1 MALNASKPARRI
13 VVFGAVLAAMFGVV
27 ALNGDWAPQLGLDL
41 QGGTRITLSADTT
54 DGSGVTDDKLTEAVD
69 IIRQRVNGTGVAES
83 EVTQQGG
90 NQIVVEIPGEQ
101 RGDLAASIGD
111 TAQLRFRLV
120 AAGPAPGVSQRQPPT
135 PTPSGRPSDEPSGRP
150 SDEPSGRNGE
160 SPPDG
165 QRNRAA
171 TGWLVADQSPSPSP
185 SPGETPSQQP
195 SELPSPAPRQDLEG
209 AELLDWQP
217 PPELITK
224 FRNYQCPPPGRA
236 DESLVDDPDEGLVT
250 CDDSGAKFLLSPTI
264 IEGTQLQD
272 ASSGIPPQGVGYVV
286 TLDFDG
292 SATDVFGDVTAGINQ
307 TGRQFAI
314 VLDGQVLSAPTVSN
328 GAIRTGQAQI
338 SGNFTQDSA
347 RQLANSLRYGA
358 LPLSF
363 TLDSVTQEG
372 PELAANALVAGIVA
386 GIVGLL
392 LVTLYCLFYYRAL
405 GLVVVVSLLVAGL
418 FTYAAAL
425 LLSETVGFTLTLP
438 GIAGLIVA
446 VGITADSFIVFFER
460 LRDEVR
466 EGRTLRSAV
475 EAGWERARMTILAAD
490 TVSFMAALVLY
501 IFAIGVVKG
510 FAFALGLV
518 TLIDVLVVFFF
529 TKPLLSLL
537 ARTSFF
543 GRGHRLSGLDTR
555 HLGVERL
562 PGGARPAPRR
572 TAEEVA

>member
-1 MALNASKPARRI
+1 MAINASRPARRI
-13 VVFGAVLAAMFGVV
+13 VVFGAVLAAMFGGV

-54 DGSGVTDDKLTEAVD
+54 DGSGVTDDKLNEAVD

-120 AAGPAPGVSQRQPPT
+120 AAGPAPGVPQQQPT
-135 PTPSGRPSDEPSGRP
+135 PTPSTRPTGQPSARPNEQPSGEPSGR
-150 SDEPSGRNGE
+150 GGE
-160 SPPDG
+160 SPSDG

-171 TGWLVADQSPSPSP
+171 TGWLAADQSPAPSP
-185 SPGETPSQQP
+185 PP
-195 SELPSPAPRQDLEG
+195 SEQPSPAPQQDLEG

-217 PPELITK
+217 PPELITE

-405 GLVVVVSLLVAGL
+405 GLVVVVSLVVAGL

-572 TAEEVA
+572 TAGEVA

>member
-217 PPELITK
+217 TPELITE
-224 FRNYQCPPPGRA
+224 FRNYQCPPP
-236 DESLVDDPDEGLVT
+236 
-250 CDDSGAKFLLSPTI
+250 
-264 IEGTQLQD
+264 
-272 ASSGIPPQGVGYVV
+272 
-286 TLDFDG
+286 
-292 SATDVFGDVTAGINQ
+292 
-307 TGRQFAI
+307 
-314 VLDGQVLSAPTVSN
+314 
-328 GAIRTGQAQI
+328 
-338 SGNFTQDSA
+338 
-347 RQLANSLRYGA
+347 
-358 LPLSF
+358 
-363 TLDSVTQEG
+363 
-372 PELAANALVAGIVA
+372 
-386 GIVGLL
+386 
-392 LVTLYCLFYYRAL
+392 
-405 GLVVVVSLLVAGL
+405 
-418 FTYAAAL
+418 
-425 LLSETVGFTLTLP
+425 
-438 GIAGLIVA
+438 
-446 VGITADSFIVFFER
+446 
-460 LRDEVR
+460 
-466 EGRTLRSAV
+466 
-475 EAGWERARMTILAAD
+475 
-490 TVSFMAALVLY
+490 
-501 IFAIGVVKG
+501 
-510 FAFALGLV
+510 
-518 TLIDVLVVFFF
+518 
-529 TKPLLSLL
+529 
-537 ARTSFF
+537 
-543 GRGHRLSGLDTR
+543 
-555 HLGVERL
+555 
-562 PGGARPAPRR
+562 
-572 TAEEVA
+572 

>member
-1 MALNASKPARRI
+1 VAINASRPARRI
-13 VVFGAVLAAMFGVV
+13 VVFGAVLAAMFGGV

-54 DGSGVTDDKLTEAVD
+54 DGSGVTDDKLNEAVD

-120 AAGPAPGVSQRQPPT
+120 AAGPAPGVPQQQPT
-135 PTPSGRPSDEPSGRP
+135 PTPSTRPTGQPSARPNEQPSGEPSGR
-150 SDEPSGRNGE
+150 GGE
-160 SPPDG
+160 SPSDG

-171 TGWLVADQSPSPSP
+171 TGWLAADQSPAPSP
-185 SPGETPSQQP
+185 PP
-195 SELPSPAPRQDLEG
+195 SEQPSPAPQQDLEG

-217 PPELITK
+217 PPELITE

-372 PELAANALVAGIVA
+372 PELAANALGAGIVA

-405 GLVVVVSLLVAGL
+405 GLVVVVSLVVAGL

-572 TAEEVA
+572 TAGEVA

>member
-1 MALNASKPARRI
+1 MAINASRPARRI
-13 VVFGAVLAAMFGVV
+13 VVFGAVLAAMFGGV

-54 DGSGVTDDKLTEAVD
+54 DGSGVTDDKLNEAAD

-120 AAGPAPGVSQRQPPT
+120 AAGPAPGVPQQQPT
-135 PTPSGRPSDEPSGRP
+135 PTPSTRPTGQPSARPNEQPSGEPSGR
-150 SDEPSGRNGE
+150 GGE
-160 SPPDG
+160 SPSDG

-171 TGWLVADQSPSPSP
+171 TGWLAADQSPAPSP
-185 SPGETPSQQP
+185 PP
-195 SELPSPAPRQDLEG
+195 SEQPSPAPQQDLEG

-217 PPELITK
+217 PPELITE

-405 GLVVVVSLLVAGL
+405 GLVVVVSLVVAGL

-572 TAEEVA
+572 TAGEVA

>member
-1 MALNASKPARRI
+1 MAINASRPARRI
-13 VVFGAVLAAMFGVV
+13 VVFGAVLAAMFGGV

-54 DGSGVTDDKLTEAVD
+54 DGSGVTDDKLNEAVD

-120 AAGPAPGVSQRQPPT
+120 AAGPAPGVPQQQPT
-135 PTPSGRPSDEPSGRP
+135 PTPSTRPTGPPSARPNEQPSGEPSGR
-150 SDEPSGRNGE
+150 GGE
-160 SPPDG
+160 SPSDG

-171 TGWLVADQSPSPSP
+171 TGWLAADQSPAPSP
-185 SPGETPSQQP
+185 PP
-195 SELPSPAPRQDLEG
+195 SEQPSPAPQQDLEG

-217 PPELITK
+217 PPELITE

>member
-1 MALNASKPARRI
+1 MAINASRPARRI
-13 VVFGAVLAAMFGVV
+13 VVFGAVLAAMFGGV

-54 DGSGVTDDKLTEAVD
+54 DGSGVTDDKLNEAVD

-90 NQIVVEIPGEQ
+90 NQIVVEIPGAQ

-120 AAGPAPGVSQRQPPT
+120 AAGPAPGVPQQQPT
-135 PTPSGRPSDEPSGRP
+135 PTPSTRPTGQPSARPNEQPSGEPSGR
-150 SDEPSGRNGE
+150 GGE
-160 SPPDG
+160 SPSDG

-171 TGWLVADQSPSPSP
+171 TGWLAADQSPAPSP
-185 SPGETPSQQP
+185 PP
-195 SELPSPAPRQDLEG
+195 SEQPSPAPQQDLEG

-217 PPELITK
+217 PPELITE